1 MHRIYALLAFGSW
14 FLLLWPFP
22 NEVFLASCFACLLR
36 PVYEHILLRCRPS
49 FASAFMAIGL
59 CIGIILP
66 ITIVVLMV
74 TPQAAAGLQLLNGLQ
89 QSGWIQGPEMH
100 AFIDDVDEFIRMIP
114 GMEGGINHLT
124 AELTSFL
131 ASAVQSLV
139 SSSLG
144 IAGSTM
150 TFILRLCV
158 LISLSLIG
166 IIYAPHFFYFTKTL
180 TRFPAD
186 VLQRLILAVRHAIR
200 AVLWGV
206 VLVACI
212 QGFLCGVGFVFAG
225 LSGGA
230 FWGLVAAFVAP
241 LPIIGT
247 SIVWLPASI
256 YIWFAVSKST
266 AVGLFLWCGIV
277 VVGADNFLRPFFLRD
292 GLNASFAVVLI
303 AILCGLMAF
312 GPTGIVAGPVLAAFA
327 LQAAREAQLADD
339 TSNKTHS

>member
-1 MHRIYALLAFGSW
+1 MHRIYAILAFGSW
-14 FLLLWPFP
+14 ALLLWPFP
-22 NEVFLASCFACLLR
+22 KEVFLAACFACLLR
-36 PVYEHILLRCRPS
+36 PLYVLMLRRWRPS
-49 FASAFMAIGL
+49 YATAAMAAGL
-59 CIGIILP
+59 CVGTILP

-74 TPQAAAGLQLLNGLQ
+74 TPQAAAGLQLLNNLQ
-89 QSGWIQGPEMH
+89 ESGWIHGPEMQ
-100 AFIDDVDEFIRMIP
+100 AFIDEIDAWLRMIP
-114 GMEGGINHLT
+114 GMEGGITQIT

-131 ASAVQSLV
+131 ASAIQGLV
-139 SSSLG
+139 SGGLG

-150 TFILRLCV
+150 SFMLRLCV
-158 LISLSLIG
+158 LISLALIG
-166 IIYAPHFFYFTKTL
+166 IIYGPHFFSFAHII
-180 TRFPAD
+180 TRFPVD
-186 VLQRLILAVRHAIR
+186 VLERLILSVRHAIR

-247 SIVWLPASI
+247 SIVWIPACI
-256 YIWFAVSKST
+256 YIWFAVSKS
-266 AVGLFLWCGIV
+266 AAIGLFLWCGFV
-277 VVGADNFLRPFFLRD
+277 VVGADNFLRPFFLKD

-327 LQAAREAQLADD
+327 LQAARETELA
-339 TSNKTHS
+339 SQK